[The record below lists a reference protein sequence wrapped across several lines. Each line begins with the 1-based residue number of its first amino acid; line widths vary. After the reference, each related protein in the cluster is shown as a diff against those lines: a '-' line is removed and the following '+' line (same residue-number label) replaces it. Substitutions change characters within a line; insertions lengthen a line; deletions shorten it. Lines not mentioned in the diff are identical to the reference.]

1 MMKTRVLVIEDNKT
15 VARMIAAGVG
25 NRYGIAVD
33 IVNSLTEARELLS
46 ENTNYL
52 LALCDLNLP
61 DAPNGEA
68 VEILLEN
75 KVTTIVM
82 TAMTNTELRRDIIS
96 KPIADYVNKDH
107 PEDIE
112 YIIERVGE
120 INRNSKIKILVV
132 DDSALARSIMTRL
145 LRVQK
150 FIVFEAENGQIAL
163 DTIEKHTDIRVVLTD
178 YNMPIM
184 DGLQLTIELRRQF
197 RREELA
203 IIAISS
209 ESDSSISSHLL
220 KLGASDFIHKPFI
233 KEEFDCRINNTVRS
247 LENLDKMFNLANKDY
262 LTGLYNR
269 LYFYSTIN
277 DYVNT
282 AIDTNEDFAVAML
295 DLDDFKQINDK
306 YGHEAGDL
314 VLQAFSSTLLEH
326 IRGADVAVR
335 FGGEEFCV
343 VLKDVAEKDAHKLFD
358 SFRDSIA
365 NKIVRLPNGTS
376 LNFTV
381 STGVTSDPKDGINSM
396 INLADKRL
404 YKAKLW
410 GKNRVCSDGE

>member
-1 MMKTRVLVIEDNKT
+1 MKTRVLVIEDNKT
-15 VARMIAAGVG
+15 VARMVAQGVG

-33 IVNSLTEARELLS
+33 IVGSLAEARELLE

-68 VEILLEN
+68 IEILLD
-75 KVTTIVM
+75 KKITTIVM
-82 TAMTNTELRRDIIS
+82 TAMVNTDLRRDIIS

-132 DDSALARSIMTRL
+132 DDSALARSIMIRL

-150 FIVFEAENGQIAL
+150 FVVFEAENGQIAL
-163 DTIEKHTDIRVVLTD
+163 NTIEKHPDIRVVITD
-178 YNMPIM
+178 YNMPVM
-184 DGLQLTIELRRQF
+184 DGLKLTIELRRQF
-197 RREELA
+197 RREQLA

-277 DYVNT
+277 EYVNT
-282 AIDTNEDFAVAML
+282 AIDTKEKFAVAML

-306 YGHEAGDL
+306 HGHEAGDL
-314 VLQAFSSTLLEH
+314 VLKAFSTTLLEH

-343 VLKDVAEKDAHKLFD
+343 VLKDVAEKNAHKIFD
-358 SFRDSIA
+358 TFRESIA
-365 NKIVRLPNGTS
+365 NKLVNLPKGIGI
-376 LNFTV
+376 NFSV
-381 STGVTSDPKDGINSM
+381 SIGITADTTDGINAM
-396 INLADKRL
+396 INQADKRL

>member
-1 MMKTRVLVIEDNKT
+1 
-15 VARMIAAGVG
+15 
-25 NRYGIAVD
+25 
-33 IVNSLTEARELLS
+33 
-46 ENTNYL
+46 
-52 LALCDLNLP
+52 
-61 DAPNGEA
+61 
-68 VEILLEN
+68 
-75 KVTTIVM
+75 
-82 TAMTNTELRRDIIS
+82 
-96 KPIADYVNKDH
+96 
-107 PEDIE
+107 
-112 YIIERVGE
+112 
-120 INRNSKIKILVV
+120 
-132 DDSALARSIMTRL
+132 
-145 LRVQK
+145 
-150 FIVFEAENGQIAL
+150 
-163 DTIEKHTDIRVVLTD
+163 
-178 YNMPIM
+178 
-184 DGLQLTIELRRQF
+184 
-197 RREELA
+197 
-203 IIAISS
+203 
-209 ESDSSISSHLL
+209 
-220 KLGASDFIHKPFI
+220 
-233 KEEFDCRINNTVRS
+233 
-247 LENLDKMFNLANKDY
+247 MFNLANKDY